1 MLQNKQSYS
10 KQIKINGWCR
20 KISIGAFLGS
30 CRKQKQTCIQ
40 MIYFHFSFSMN
51 NSCLFRNKSADISIK
66 ETLSQNACNSS
77 LSMYLLKTRASFSII
92 ETVSKVLISQTCHI
106 DKVSWVGLFLGIH
119 RVCNV
124 SDGLREFHSIWGQ
137 PSVYKEKLFG
147 CLLSQLSFF
156 HCKFIHTYVKMSQFI
171 AIVIRRNEKNSIF
184 QLVVGVEKI
193 II

>member
-20 KISIGAFLGS
+20 KISIEAFLGS
-30 CRKQKQTCIQ
+30 WRKQKQTCIQ

-106 DKVSWVGLFLGIH
+106 DKVSWVGLFLGFH

-124 SDGLREFHSIWGQ
+124 SDGLSEFHSIWGQ
-137 PSVYKEKLFG
+137 SSVYKEKLFG
-147 CLLSQLSFF
+147 CLMSQPSFF
-156 HCKFIHTYVKMSQFI
+156 PLQVHSYLCQDVAIHSHCCSPKWK
-171 AIVIRRNEKNSIF
+171 
-184 QLVVGVEKI
+184 KI
-193 II
+193 PFSN